1 MVTLPPIDRRISKGF
16 CMRDW
21 LCFIEKKTFVFD
33 MDETL
38 IHCHTIEN
46 KPCDVI
52 LIMDFD
58 GSECKVKNFF
68 HCLLISYK
76 G

>member
-1 MVTLPPIDRRISKGF
+1 M
-16 CMRDW
+16 
-21 LCFIEKKTFVFD
+21 FIEKKTFVFD

-58 GSECKVKNFF
+58 GNECKVNNSLLKY
-68 HCLLISYK
+68 LLISFFK
-76 G
+76 GPS

>member
-1 MVTLPPIDRRISKGF
+1 M
-16 CMRDW
+16 
-21 LCFIEKKTFVFD
+21 FIEKKTFVFD

-68 HCLLISYK
+68 HYLLIS
-76 G
+76 